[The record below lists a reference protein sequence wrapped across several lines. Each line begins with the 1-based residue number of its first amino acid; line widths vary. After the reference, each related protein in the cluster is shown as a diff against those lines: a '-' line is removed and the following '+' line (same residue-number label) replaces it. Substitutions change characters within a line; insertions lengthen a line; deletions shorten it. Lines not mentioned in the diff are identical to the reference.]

1 MNGMHKAV
9 LLAAALTALGA
20 GPSFG
25 WTRYTGDAEKG
36 GRFSDPNTWQEK
48 KVPQT
53 TDAELQFWFQPMK
66 DGITYVNDLSYPL
79 NVRQLLFPLSPEM
92 KAKGVS
98 TIRLAGNAL
107 NLGDADYSGSAL
119 QVEQQD
125 AVGGQTVEIFNDLV
139 ATREQTCIDVS
150 ANATLALHGDLKL
163 ALSGENTSKYSFRF
177 VGAGTKVI
185 KGSSCQ
191 PDGVSW
197 TAGMS
202 FANGTTRLEGD
213 LALPGFDLGSG
224 DGYKPK
230 LEIAPGG
237 RVRIVTCTTGV
248 GQIRN
253 GAELDICG
261 GILDQRISTTQ
272 PFYFST
278 GTLRIR
284 NGGILRTSNS
294 YRHGYNGLSET
305 IVETGGVWSCSS
317 AHYMEGS
324 RGGGAIHL
332 TVRGGTV
339 FAETT
344 YGFNLGYR
352 ASDGATSNTNWIHL
366 AAGGEFR
373 TGKLNQGF
381 RYGESALDK
390 DVYLYADGGTLVYS
404 PTGDD
409 IYSGA
414 CDAFINGTASRFHT
428 VVREGGFIF
437 NNLSANVTYNGP
449 IEGNDN
455 GGADGGLVKLGG
467 ATLTLTGVGT
477 YTGTNDV
484 RRGTLKIAAAN
495 AATMTTVSSV
505 GELELPDPAHYANG
519 VSLALGAVLNLSGT
533 GAYTL
538 STLSAGPDAVIVLS
552 PSTASLAVASAI
564 EQDGNLDFRLSDSA
578 VGSYAILTAPN
589 AADIVSRCRVLEP
602 KKDTDY
608 TFTCAGNTIT
618 LTIAAKAKSSAWN
631 LAGAGN
637 WNVAENWS
645 ADVPNAAGAQ
655 AVFGTALKATSTLTV
670 DTAATVGGL
679 FVDGAASQYTLSN
692 NNKLQFAAD
701 DAALAYIGGT
711 MSAHFYVS
719 TPLVTEGSI
728 EVEESSAY
736 RIYLESVSRT
746 FGGNDPT
753 MRVRIAGKGY
763 VYISGGV
770 AVPTVVEQTG
780 TDFAHLMTR
789 DGSLNRFQNGLY
801 MRNGVIFGHYGSGAT
816 HKVCGDFR
824 MTEGGS
830 FDAVYD
836 GSTYVFEHP
845 IGTLWLR
852 NDSSAPST
860 GTLIQNFRAESL
872 ADVDSI
878 MMYHATLAYA
888 GAADA
893 VLPRT
898 SAQVRGRGSKPGIN
912 TIARQPD
919 AGDLTVDGGNV
930 FYAPQRVNG
939 EQENHLHFAGD
950 MTGRIVLR
958 NGFIDPEGGKA
969 VFGLDSGKFLLK
981 DSFVYSRAVGSAN
994 EVTIG
999 SDGKETSVVFEDG
1012 ALLQTEN
1019 GRTLGDTTLDLSAGG
1034 TIKAD
1039 AFAFAGT
1046 LKVKASDD
1054 PYGAGQVS
1062 VGTATFAPNGTI
1074 DFGGTSGQPL
1084 AKRRNLRVL
1093 KFKTLSAEDE
1103 ANLRTWTV
1111 TGSGRDDVEPV
1122 LEIDRAAG
1130 LVTAGFKKIGLTLI
1144 FR

>member
-1 MNGMHKAV
+1 MKRLC
-9 LLAAALTALGA
+9 LLVMLLTVFGA
-20 GPSFG
+20 IPSFG
-25 WTRYTGDAEKG
+25 WTRYTGYGENGVK
-36 GRFSDPNTWQEK
+36 FSDPNTWEEK

-53 TDAELQFWFQPMK
+53 ADAELQLWFQPTK
-66 DGITYVNDLSYPL
+66 DGVTYVNDLAYPL
-79 NVRQLLFPLSPEM
+79 NVRQFLVPITPAMDAE
-92 KAKGVS
+92 GVVR
-98 TIRLAGNAL
+98 TIRVAGNPL
-107 NLGDADYSGSAL
+107 NLGDVGYSGSAL
-119 QVEQQD
+119 QIEQQKTTP
-125 AVGGQTVEIFNDLV
+125 VGGQVVEVFNDLV
-139 ATREQTCIDVS
+139 AARESTVIDVGQG
-150 ANATLALHGDLKL
+150 ATLVMHGDLKL
-163 ALSGENTSKYSFRF
+163 ALSGENTSKCNFRF
-177 VGAGTKVI
+177 VGPGTKVI
-185 KGSSCQ
+185 KGSSCR
-191 PDGVSW
+191 PDGVEW
-197 TAGMS
+197 TAAMA

-224 DGYKPK
+224 DGYTPK

-237 RVRIVTCTTGV
+237 RVRILTCTTGV

-261 GILDQRISTTQ
+261 GILDQRTATTQ

-284 NGGILRTSNS
+284 DGGVLRTGNS
-294 YRHGYNGLSET
+294 YRHGYGGVCET

-317 AHYMEGS
+317 THYMEGS
-324 RGGGAIHL
+324 RSGGAIHL
-332 TVRGGTV
+332 TIRGGRV

-352 ASDGATSNTNWIHL
+352 ASDGASSNTNWIHL

-390 DVYLYADGGTLVYS
+390 DVYFYADGGTLVYS

-409 IYSGA
+409 IYSAA

-437 NNLSANVTYNGP
+437 NNLSADVTYNGP

-455 GGADGGLVKLGG
+455 GGMDGGLTKLGG

-519 VSLALGAVLNLSGT
+519 VSLALGAVLNLSGA

-538 STLSAGPDAVIVLS
+538 SSLSAGPDAVIVLS
-552 PSTASLAVASAI
+552 PSTASLAVTSAI
-564 EQDGNLDFRLSDSA
+564 EQEGNLDFRLTNASA
-578 VGSYAILTAPN
+578 GSYAILTAPN
-589 AADIVSRCRVLEP
+589 AADVVAKCRVLEP
-602 KKDTDY
+602 KKDTNY
-608 TFTCAGNTIT
+608 TFSCAGNTIT
-618 LTIAAKAKSSAWN
+618 LTIAAKTKSSAWN

-637 WNVAENWS
+637 WNVTENWS
-645 ADVPNAAGAQ
+645 AGVPNAVGAQ
-655 AVFGTALKATSTLTV
+655 AVFGSALKAASALTI

-679 FVDGAASQYTLSN
+679 FFDGPAVSYTLSN
-692 NNKLQFAAD
+692 KNKFAFAAD

-711 MSAHFYVS
+711 MSAYSYVS
-719 TPLVTEGSI
+719 TPLVTEGSL
-728 EVEESSAY
+728 EVDEASAN
-736 RIYLESVSRT
+736 RLYLESTSRT
-746 FGGNDPT
+746 FGGDDST
-753 MRVRIAGKGY
+753 VRVRMAANGY
-763 VYISGGV
+763 VYISGGI
-770 AVPTVVEQTG
+770 AVPTVVERFG
-780 TDFAHLMTR
+780 TAFANLMTR
-789 DGSLNRFQNGLY
+789 DGSQNRFLNGLY

-824 MTEGGS
+824 MTESGS
-830 FDAVYD
+830 FNAVYD

-845 IGTLWLR
+845 IGVLWLR
-852 NDSSAPST
+852 NDSSS
-860 GTLIQNFRAESL
+860 GYLQNFRAESL

-888 GAADA
+888 GTADA
-893 VLPRT
+893 VLPRV
-898 SAQVRGRGSKPGIN
+898 SAQVRGRGSKPGVN
-912 TIARQPD
+912 TVARQPD

-930 FYAPQRVNG
+930 FYAPTRSGG

-950 MTGRIVLR
+950 MTGRIVLQ

-969 VFGLDSGKFLLK
+969 FFGLDSGKFLLK

-999 SDGKETSVVFEDG
+999 SADKETSVFFEGG

-1019 GRTLGDTTLDLSAGG
+1019 GQTLGDVTLDLSAGG
-1034 TIKAD
+1034 AIRAD
-1039 AFAFAGT
+1039 AFAFSGT

-1054 PYGAGQVS
+1054 PYGAGQIS

-1074 DFGGTSGQPL
+1074 DFGGTVEQPL

-1103 ANLRTWTV
+1103 ANLRTWTIV
-1111 TGSGRDDVEPV
+1111 GCGRDDVQPV
-1122 LEIDRAAG
+1122 LSIDRAAG
-1130 LVTAGFKKIGLTLI
+1130 VVTADFKAIGTMLI
-1144 FR
+1144 VR